1 MAASVES
8 IMQDVAAWLKGVA
21 GAMAPKTFIVAPGD
35 AAGGIEVGDLEELTT
50 GSGEVKPV
58 RVIAVDTISYPPRV
72 RVNMVDAEGQTTDE
86 ILVVPVLQQ
95 EDVERIQHGSKV
107 MVDAGKTTVYQDYED
122 AFTLHNDTEDAFT
135 LHNDAVQEHQ
145 LSDEGD
151 CDEGDC
157 AANSPMQK
165 RTSGVARL
173 LSPGAQVGQ
182 AILQGVSQEW
192 QNTVLD
198 VREKGPVVA
207 LFDAALDAVDCVG
220 DAAGIAADTAR
231 AIMKERSEGALA
243 DDADAST
250 EKQLATPIVAKLPSG
265 ITVTLG
271 PQAAQQ
277 H

>member
-50 GSGEVKPV
+50 GSGEIKPV
-58 RVIAVDTISYPPRV
+58 KVIAVDTISYPPRV

-95 EDVERIQHGSKV
+95 KDVERIKHGNKV

-122 AFTLHNDTEDAFT
+122 AFTLHNDG
-135 LHNDAVQEHQ
+135 VQERQ
-145 LSDEGD
+145 LTDESDRTVD
-151 CDEGDC
+151 
-157 AANSPMQK
+157 APTQK
-165 RTSGVARL
+165 RTSGAE
-173 LSPGAQVGQ
+173 VGQ

-192 QNTVLD
+192 HNTVLD

-207 LFDAALDAVDCVG
+207 LRDAALDVVDCVG
-220 DAAGIAADTAR
+220 EAAGMAADTAR
-231 AIMKERSEGALA
+231 ALMKERREGALA
-243 DDADAST
+243 DDTDASAQ
-250 EKQLATPIVAKLPSG
+250 KQLATPIVAKLPSG